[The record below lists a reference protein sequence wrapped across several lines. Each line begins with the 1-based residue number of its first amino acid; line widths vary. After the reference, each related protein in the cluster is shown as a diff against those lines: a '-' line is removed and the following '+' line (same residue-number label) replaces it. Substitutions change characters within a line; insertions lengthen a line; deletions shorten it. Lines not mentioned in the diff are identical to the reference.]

1 MSAKERMILYSSD
14 QDVPHFASEN
24 PSVKSHFSDHVDSHP
39 LTEID
44 DYDIDDNLSSI
55 VLSIKKQNDNLMSRI
70 QSKRKQKIDLA
81 STMNTNAKSRVL
93 GVPLRDFQTPEVSK
107 FRTKVIESDF
117 ISPDERRIFGHDDEN
132 NHYEEHAKS
141 SHVDTEE
148 VELEREDASEADQ
161 KLNISGTHKKSELSS
176 AYDALPEDK
185 GVTSEECT
193 LLKSWVTRMA
203 QKLRQAE
210 REIQMLQLQRKED
223 LLHYQTKLEESNK
236 YIHKLKSS
244 NRSLNKKL
252 IQAIEAIKMSCFSY
266 ELNQDRPENT
276 IRQLEI
282 ENRNLRI
289 CLKIQSKFD
298 CRDEVEEILR
308 SEELVVRN
316 KESFLRSRSYQFNNK
331 AAFSFVKNEEAVF
344 DRKGKRSQGKPK
356 LT

>member
-1 MSAKERMILYSSD
+1 MQRLTKNITESQHLLCQQRNKPSTLEARNCSSTLAVNRSRARLTTNKYFSIENNLSEGHPSGQNRLPTPVAYPERSEERAKPNYLSMSAKERMILYSSD

-24 PSVKSHFSDHVDSHP
+24 PSVKSHFSDQVDSHP

-70 QSKRKQKIDLA
+70 QSKRKEKIDLA

-117 ISPDERRIFGHDDEN
+117 ISPDERRVFRHDDEN

-148 VELEREDASEADQ
+148 VEFEREDASEADH

-176 AYDALPEDK
+176 AYDAPPEDK

-193 LLKSWVTRMA
+193 LLKS
-203 QKLRQAE
+203 
-210 REIQMLQLQRKED
+210 
-223 LLHYQTKLEESNK
+223 
-236 YIHKLKSS
+236 
-244 NRSLNKKL
+244 
-252 IQAIEAIKMSCFSY
+252 
-266 ELNQDRPENT
+266 
-276 IRQLEI
+276 
-282 ENRNLRI
+282 
-289 CLKIQSKFD
+289 
-298 CRDEVEEILR
+298 
-308 SEELVVRN
+308 
-316 KESFLRSRSYQFNNK
+316 
-331 AAFSFVKNEEAVF
+331 
-344 DRKGKRSQGKPK
+344 
-356 LT
+356 

>member
-1 MSAKERMILYSSD
+1 
-14 QDVPHFASEN
+14 
-24 PSVKSHFSDHVDSHP
+24 
-39 LTEID
+39 
-44 DYDIDDNLSSI
+44 
-55 VLSIKKQNDNLMSRI
+55 
-70 QSKRKQKIDLA
+70 
-81 STMNTNAKSRVL
+81 
-93 GVPLRDFQTPEVSK
+93 
-107 FRTKVIESDF
+107 
-117 ISPDERRIFGHDDEN
+117 
-132 NHYEEHAKS
+132 
-141 SHVDTEE
+141 
-148 VELEREDASEADQ
+148 
-161 KLNISGTHKKSELSS
+161 
-176 AYDALPEDK
+176 
-185 GVTSEECT
+185 
-193 LLKSWVTRMA
+193 MA

-266 ELNQDRPENT
+266 ELNQNHPENT

-331 AAFSFVKNEEAVF
+331 AAFSFVKNEEAVY